1 MSIKTQFSIKDLEN
15 LSGVKAHTIRIWE
28 KRYNLLSPER
38 TDTNIRKYS
47 TESLQRILDI
57 SYLYKEGYKISKIA
71 LLDDDALKKMIISSI
86 ENTPTGDL
94 AINNIKKAMLTF
106 DTVQFNTIFNKLKLS
121 LSFDEIFETV
131 FIPLLTQ
138 IGTLWHTKAID
149 IAHERFISELIKRK
163 TIFHIE
169 QESQEKPY
177 NPERQVF
184 CLFLPNKEIHEIGLL
199 FTNYLLIKAG
209 FSTIYLGHDIPL
221 ESLNKLRN
229 SNKLTYIAYLTV
241 SPDTNESSD
250 YFNQF
255 NTTFNTETP
264 PELWLVGTK
273 TSSIEAASL
282 PSNISRYESLES
294 FLNKVKSLNK
304 S

>member
-38 TDTNIRKYS
+38 TETNIRRYS
-47 TESLQRILDI
+47 IESLKKILDI
-57 SYLYKEGYKISKIA
+57 AYLYNEGYKISKIA
-71 LLDDDALKKMIISSI
+71 LLDDDALKQMIISSI
-86 ENTPTGDL
+86 ENAPSEDL
-94 AINNIKKAMLTF
+94 AINNFKKAMLAF

-149 IAHERFISELIKRK
+149 VAHERFISELIKRK

-169 QESQEKPY
+169 QESQENPY
-177 NPERQVF
+177 NPKRQTF

-209 FSTIYLGHDIPL
+209 FNTIYLGHDIPL

-229 SNKLTYIAYLTV
+229 SDKLTYIAYLTV
-241 SPDTNESSD
+241 SPDTNESGE

-255 NTTFNTETP
+255 NITFNSETP
-264 PELWLVGTK
+264 PELWLVGSK
-273 TSSIEAASL
+273 TSSIDPSSL
-282 PSNISRYESLES
+282 PRNISRYDSLES